1 MCQYVEQFDKLH
13 LQNNHLTELAG
24 PVFEHSIPDAI
35 QALMTLQE
43 FNHSS
48 MTSYYHVAEKAYNIL
63 EKQGNLKSMFP
74 GITTTSKNDPGRQ
87 NNGSSHYNSMGYAL
101 SPPTHAEKTTSEG
114 GDAMDLSTAY
124 SGVRCF
130 KCGHFGHIAKFCPR
144 TSGLSSEA
152 AGKATQADRY
162 GGRRGGGHKRGKSK
176 GKANATTVSEG
187 AGSSVVNNK
196 SYSLYEQVEMV
207 AFKAEDNSMVFLPV
221 EVGSGKFEALV
232 DTGAN

>member
-1 MCQYVEQFDKLH
+1 M
-13 LQNNHLTELAG
+13 TELAG

-74 GITTTSKNDPGRQ
+74 GITTTNKNDHGQR
-87 NNGSSHYNSMGYAL
+87 NNGNSHYNSMGYAL
-101 SPPTHAEKTTSEG
+101 SPLTHAEKTTSEG
-114 GDAMDLSTAY
+114 SDAMDLSTAY

-162 GGRRGGGHKRGKSK
+162 RGRQGRGRKRGKGK
-176 GKANATTVSEG
+176 GKANAMTVSKG

-196 SYSLYEQVEMV
+196 SYSSYKQVEMV
-207 AFKAEDNSMVFLPV
+207 AFEAEDNSMVFLPV

-232 DTGAN
+232 DTGANRNFILIDTV